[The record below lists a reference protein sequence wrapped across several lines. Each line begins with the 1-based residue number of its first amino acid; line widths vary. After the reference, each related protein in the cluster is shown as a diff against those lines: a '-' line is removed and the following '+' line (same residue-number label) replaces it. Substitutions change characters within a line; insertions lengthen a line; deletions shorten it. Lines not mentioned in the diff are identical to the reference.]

1 MKKLAELIL
10 IKEAAFQTNEWS
22 KHDFKYAISVIFD
35 LINNNPVYLSDNG
48 KKSDNI
54 LKTNDKII
62 SELKKLCINPEVE
75 EASDLKLKTNTNV
88 DDFDNI
94 FYKYSNIK
102 SAWTKIFK
110 GTYSK
115 SVHSGSGG
123 LEFENKLCKSL
134 QDCFLNGKSDF
145 EYGNKLYIK
154 LLNKNPKTFNIINE
168 KLKKDS
174 TASIDDF
181 IFVSGK
187 GSTARNSNGQIL
199 NTKTF
204 EVNIDKKLNIDSN
217 SENKINN
224 VLYQSG
230 KIIADITITTEGK
243 QFNKSDINNINPND
257 IYISCKD
264 GFAQFSAISIQ
275 SAFYG
280 ENPRSLEKSDLINS
294 FKNNETYEDFIKNK
308 SDNVE
313 AFNNLCKFMC
323 IEPNVVYDYFKTPL
337 KDRDPERVLKTNNS
351 VDGNI
356 IGTLI
361 HLLIGGNYWYANS
374 KSEPVFID
382 YDIDSSEFE
391 FVPTGDCRLNPK
403 QIVLIGELNNEKL
416 KDHNAK
422 IEIKFRSTDSGAS
435 YPYRLFV
442 VPKDKNIIDLLFA
455 K

>member
-1 MKKLAELIL
+1 MKHIVEYIF
-10 IKEAAFQTNEWS
+10 EAAFGKSEWT
-22 KHDFKYAISVIFD
+22 KHDFKYSKSVIYD
-35 LINNNPVYLSDNG
+35 LINGNPVYIAHNG
-48 KKSDNI
+48 KKTDETI
-54 LKTNDKII
+54 QVNDDVIQ
-62 SELKKLCINPEVE
+62 SLKKLCVDPDVDNID
-75 EASDLKLKTNTNV
+75 DLKLKQNITV
-88 DDFDNI
+88 DDFNKAFTDNLQ
-94 FYKYSNIK
+94 N
-102 SAWTKIFK
+102 APVNMWTKIFK

-134 QDCFLNGKSDF
+134 QDCVLNGKSDF
-145 EYGNKLYIK
+145 EYGNKLYVK

-174 TASIDDF
+174 TASIGDF

-187 GSTARNSNGQIL
+187 GSTARNSSGQIL

-243 QFNKSDINNINPND
+243 HFNKSDINNINPDD

-280 ENPRSLEKSDLINS
+280 ENSRFLEKSDLIDS

-308 SDNVE
+308 SDNVD

-323 IEPNVVYDYFKTPL
+323 VDPNIVYDYFKMPL
-337 KDRDPERVLKTNNS
+337 KDRDPERALKTNKS

-374 KSEPVFID
+374 KTEPVFIE

-391 FVPTGDCRLNPK
+391 FIPTGDCRLNPK
-403 QIVLIGELNNEKL
+403 QIVLIGKLNNEKL
-416 KDHNAK
+416 KDHNAT

-442 VPKDKNIIDLLFA
+442 VSKDKDLINRLYN
-455 K
+455 

>member
-1 MKKLAELIL
+1 MKNLNELIL
-10 IKEAAFQTNEWS
+10 IKEAAFQAHDWS

-35 LINNNPVYLSDNG
+35 LINNNPVYISDNG

-54 LKTNDKII
+54 LTTNNKII
-62 SELKKLCINPEVE
+62 SELKKLCINPEVKE
-75 EASDLKLKTNTNV
+75 VSSLKLKNDITI
-88 DDFDNI
+88 DDFNNI

-115 SVHSGSGG
+115 SVHNGSAG

-145 EYGNKLYIK
+145 EYGNKLYTK
-154 LLNKNPKTFNIINE
+154 LLNKNPKTFNIINDQ
-168 KLKKDS
+168 LKNDPS
-174 TASIDDF
+174 ATINDF

-187 GSTARNSNGQIL
+187 GSTSRNSNGQIL

-243 QFNKSDINNINPND
+243 NFNKSDINNINPND

-280 ENPRSLEKSDLINS
+280 ENPRSLEKSDLIDA
-294 FKNNETYEDFIKNK
+294 FKNNETYEDFNEKK
-308 SDNVE
+308 SDNVD
-313 AFNNLCKFMC
+313 AFNNLCNFMC
-323 IEPNVVYDYFKTPL
+323 IDPKVVYDYFKLPL
-337 KDRDPERVLKTNNS
+337 KDRDPERVLKTNKS

-374 KSEPVFID
+374 KTEPIFIE

-391 FVPTGDCRLNPK
+391 FIPSGDYRLNPK
-403 QIVLIGELNNEKL
+403 QIVLIGKINNEKL
-416 KDHNAK
+416 KDNNAT
-422 IEIKFRSTDSGAS
+422 IELKFRSTDSSAI
-435 YPYRLFV
+435 YPYRLFIS
-442 VPKDKNIIDLLFA
+442 PKDKNIMNSLFT

>member
-1 MKKLAELIL
+1 MKHLAEYIF
-10 IKEAAFQTNEWS
+10 EAAFSKSEWT
-22 KHDFKYAISVIFD
+22 KHDFKYSKSVIYD
-35 LINNNPVYLSDNG
+35 LINGNPVYIARNG
-48 KKSDNI
+48 KKTDETI
-54 LKTNDKII
+54 KVNDDVIQ
-62 SELKKLCINPEVE
+62 SLKKLCVDPDVDNID
-75 EASDLKLKTNTNV
+75 DLQLKQNITV
-88 DDFDNI
+88 DDFNKAFTDNVQ
-94 FYKYSNIK
+94 N
-102 SAWTKIFK
+102 APTNMWTKIFK

-145 EYGNKLYIK
+145 EYGNKLYVK
-154 LLNKNPKTFNIINE
+154 LLNQKPNTFNIINE

-174 TASIDDF
+174 TTSIDDF

-224 VLYQSG
+224 ALYQSG

-308 SDNVE
+308 SDNVD

-323 IEPNVVYDYFKTPL
+323 IEPNVVYDYFKMPL
-337 KDRDPERVLKTNNS
+337 KDRDPERVLKTNKS

-374 KSEPVFID
+374 KTEPVFIE

-391 FVPTGDCRLNPK
+391 FVPGGDCRLNPK
-403 QIVLIGELNNEKL
+403 QIVLIGKLNNEKL

-422 IEIKFRSTDSGAS
+422 IEIKFRSTDSSAI
-435 YPYRLFV
+435 YPYRLFIS
-442 VPKDKNIIDLLFA
+442 PKDKNIIDLLFA